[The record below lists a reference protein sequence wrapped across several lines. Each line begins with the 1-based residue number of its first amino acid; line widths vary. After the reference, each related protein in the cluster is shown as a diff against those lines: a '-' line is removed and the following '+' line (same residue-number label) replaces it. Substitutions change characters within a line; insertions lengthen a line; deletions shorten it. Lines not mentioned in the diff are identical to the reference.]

1 MSSENDQCSPASA
14 PQSSPATGESPL
26 HEQVRLDLALAAAR
40 MGTWDWEIVP
50 EKLTWDRQM
59 HLLFGLEPDTFG
71 GRDVDFLDLLHPGD
85 RARVAS
91 ELVEALDRCS
101 QFDGEFRVTWPSDR
115 SQHILR
121 TRAQVTCDAD
131 GNPARMI
138 GVTWDVTERRHTE
151 ADLERKRSLLDALME
166 HLPDK
171 IYFKDIE
178 SRFIF
183 ANKSKLEQHG
193 LHEINEILGKTDLD
207 FFREDRARQ
216 AMADELKLMTT
227 GKSIV
232 DKEEKN
238 VWADGHVTWVSS
250 TKMPLR
256 DSEGNI
262 IGTFGL
268 SRDITKR
275 KEAEAELARVAQEL
289 RARNAMLEEDLKMA
303 RELQSAMLPQRYPSF
318 TAGSGECGGQVRF
331 HHYFTPSM
339 SVSGDFFN
347 VCKISDTQAGIF
359 ICDVMGHGVRAALVA
374 AMMHTLLGEAGAQL
388 QDPAAL
394 LTHLNRAL
402 RDTLK
407 SSFVPMF
414 ATAFYVVV
422 DLHAGE
428 LRYANAGHPCPLL
441 VAGNSHANTTPSKL
455 NGHKPGPV
463 LGLFDQAQYL
473 SSSHSLAPRDV
484 LLLFTDGLFEVEGPQ
499 GEVYDYHQLQRA
511 IGQRSRL
518 PTAELCRGL
527 IDEIQQFSARKE
539 FNDDVCLVAMEVE
552 ELVGATNGAS
562 AS

>member
-1 MSSENDQCSPASA
+1 
-14 PQSSPATGESPL
+14 
-26 HEQVRLDLALAAAR
+26 
-40 MGTWDWEIVP
+40 MGTWDWEIEV
-50 EKLTWDRQM
+50 ERMHWDPQM
-59 HLLFGLEPDTFG
+59 HALFGLVPGTFSG
-71 GRDVDFLDLLHPGD
+71 LLVDFLDLLHPTD
-85 RARVAS
+85 RPRIAHEWA
-91 ELVEALDRCS
+91 EALENCAD
-101 QFDGEFRVTWPSDR
+101 FDGEFRVFWPSDFSTHHVR
-115 SQHILR
+115 M
-121 TRAQVTCDAD
+121 RAQVTCDEHHRPLRAV
-131 GNPARMI
+131 
-138 GVTWDVTERRHTE
+138 GVAWDVTERRRTE
-151 ADLERKRSLLDALME
+151 ADLERKRCLLDALME

-183 ANKSKLEQHG
+183 ANKAKLAQHG
-193 LHEINEILGKTDLD
+193 LTEESEMLGKTDLD

-216 AMADELKLMTT
+216 AMADELRTMTS
-227 GKSIV
+227 GKAIV
-232 DKEEKN
+232 DQEEQN
-238 VWADGHVTWVSS
+238 VWADGHVTWVST
-250 TKMPLR
+250 TKLPLR
-256 DSEGNI
+256 DAEGNI

-275 KEAEAELARVAQEL
+275 KVAENELARVAQEL

-318 TAGSGECGGQVRF
+318 TSSTGDRRGAVRF

-339 SVSGDFFN
+339 AVSGDFFN

-374 AMMHTLLGEAGAQL
+374 AMMHTLLGESHAQL
-388 QDPAAL
+388 HDPAAL

-422 DLHAGE
+422 DLQAGE

-441 VAGNSHANTTPSKL
+441 VAGGAHPSETPSKL

-463 LGLFDQAQYL
+463 LGLFDEAHYL
-473 SSSHSLAPRDV
+473 NSTRQLAPRDV
-484 LLLFTDGLFEVEGPQ
+484 LLLFTDGLFEVEGPE
-499 GEVYDYHQLQRA
+499 GEIYDYHQLQRA
-511 IGQRSRL
+511 IGERSRL
-518 PTAELCRGL
+518 PTPELCRGV

-552 ELVGATNGAS
+552 QLTS
-562 AS
+562 